1 MDTAL
6 KEGLKDK
13 PELLLQAIES
23 EDNILHYFKE
33 VLRYNN
39 IKEIPPDTAVFYL
52 SFEYAKAQVESAI
65 KENEEL
71 KKEIL
76 NNNNQK
82 E

>member
-1 MDTAL
+1 MNTSL
-6 KEGLKDK
+6 KEILKDK
-13 PELLLQAIES
+13 PELLLQVIEN

-33 VLRYNN
+33 VFIYNN

-71 KKEIL
+71 KKETL